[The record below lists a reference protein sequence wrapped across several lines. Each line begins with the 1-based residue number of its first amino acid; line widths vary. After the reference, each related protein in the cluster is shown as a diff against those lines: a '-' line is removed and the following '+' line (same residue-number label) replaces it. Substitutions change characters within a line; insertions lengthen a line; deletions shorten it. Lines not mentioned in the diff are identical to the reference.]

1 MEQNTKTYTNPF
13 ELAKAK
19 REIETL
25 NTYLNRFSLTL
36 AELGLPSG
44 PAGIFQRVA
53 IGADAELKAAMAEVE
68 DYIVRTGMP
77 EYLRDDARK
86 RAEESVDPDIREKL
100 TSLCESFPEG
110 LAESDIM
117 VEEGGSLALT
127 ADYKEKFIK
136 EHSTMAVPSDILA
149 DLPEFENMLE
159 IFERLQEKYDMAG
172 YVCTQLAW
180 GKITNPVFA
189 LIMAQR
195 KK

>member
-1 MEQNTKTYTNPF
+1 MEKITTYTNPYA
-13 ELAKAK
+13 LASAK
-19 REIETL
+19 KEIDSI

-36 AELGLPSG
+36 AELGLPDG
-44 PAGIFQRVA
+44 PAGIFRRIA
-53 IGADAELKAAMAEVE
+53 IGADAELKAALAEAE
-68 DYIVRTGMP
+68 EYITRTGMP
-77 EYLRDDARK
+77 EYLRADARK
-86 RAEESVDPDIREKL
+86 RAEDSVDPDIRERL

-110 LAESDIM
+110 LTEADIM
-117 VEEGGSLALT
+117 VKEDGVLSLT
-127 ADYKEKFIK
+127 DTYKERYLK
-136 EHSTMAVPSDILA
+136 EHSTMTVPADILE

-159 IFERLQEKYDMAG
+159 IFERLQARYDMAG

>member
-1 MEQNTKTYTNPF
+1 MEKQTTYTNPF
-13 ELAKAK
+13 ALAKAK
-19 REIETL
+19 KEIETI

-36 AELGLPSG
+36 QELGLPSG
-44 PAGIFQRVA
+44 SAGIFRRIA
-53 IGADAELKAAMAEVE
+53 IGADAELKAALAEVE
-68 DYIVRTGMP
+68 DYIIRTGMP
-77 EYLRDDARK
+77 EYLRADARK
-86 RAEESVDPDIREKL
+86 RAEDSVDPDIRERL

-110 LAESDIM
+110 ITEADI
-117 VEEGGSLALT
+117 VVREDGALELT
-127 ADYKEKFIK
+127 AEYREQYIR
-136 EHSTMAVPSDILA
+136 EHSTMTVPSEILE

-159 IFERLQEKYDMAG
+159 IFERLQARYDMAG